1 MSDGILYWLSFPFS
15 KQEATKSTGLS
26 PAVNLSGLQPGL
38 SRQSLL
44 NGQKSF
50 PGSRADL
57 VLFRSFISQFMPN
70 LCTNERGS
78 KPSLLCSLACL
89 NTFLGS
95 SSFVFSLNIW
105 HSTLIYVHGQER
117 NKVRKWFELLGLPPL
132 LLGAALTQ
140 PANHLDPHKG
150 ATGCCFFNV
159 QLCAL
164 WTSTSTTSLHKL
176 SASHFTSASLLI
188 RRFTTGRQLTFLN
201 TKPWSSHKCSQL
213 PSQRQLTNMILPLKT
228 FV

>member
-1 MSDGILYWLSFPFS
+1 MPWEPHRFQIGFNSFKLSEYFTYSWAGISQFPQPTCIRQRTCPGWNWVHPSYMSDGILYWLSFPFS

-89 NTFLGS
+89 NTFLWS

-105 HSTLIYVHGQER
+105 HSTLIR
-117 NKVRKWFELLGLPPL
+117 SWT
-132 LLGAALTQ
+132 GAQ
-140 PANHLDPHKG
+140 
-150 ATGCCFFNV
+150 
-159 QLCAL
+159 
-164 WTSTSTTSLHKL
+164 
-176 SASHFTSASLLI
+176 
-188 RRFTTGRQLTFLN
+188 
-201 TKPWSSHKCSQL
+201 
-213 PSQRQLTNMILPLKT
+213 
-228 FV
+228 

>member
-1 MSDGILYWLSFPFS
+1 MHQWKR
-15 KQEATKSTGLS
+15 KQA
-26 PAVNLSGLQPGL
+26 
-38 SRQSLL
+38 
-44 NGQKSF
+44 
-50 PGSRADL
+50 
-57 VLFRSFISQFMPN
+57 RSFVLPCLPKHFFRIFLICLFFEYLAQHFDTYMDRSAV
-70 LCTNERGS
+70 
-78 KPSLLCSLACL
+78 KPGNDLKCCRLYL
-89 NTFLGS
+89 
-95 SSFVFSLNIW
+95 
-105 HSTLIYVHGQER
+105 
-117 NKVRKWFELLGLPPL
+117 L

-164 WTSTSTTSLHKL
+164 WTSTSTTLPHKL

-188 RRFTTGRQLTFLN
+188 HCFTTGRQLTFLN

-213 PSQRQLTNMILPLKT
+213 PSQRQLTNMIYPLET

>member
-70 LCTNERGS
+70 LCANERGS

-89 NTFLGS
+89 NTFLWS
-95 SSFVFSLNIW
+95 SSFVFSLNIL
-105 HSTLIYVHGQER
+105 HSTLIHVHGQER
-117 NKVRKWFELLGLPPL
+117 NKVRKWFELLVVISSPPRCRLDPACQPPWSPQRCHWL
-132 LLGAALTQ
+132 LLFQCSTLCTNFYIYHVTTQTIRQPLHFSLSVNSPFYNRKAADL
-140 PANHLDPHKG
+140 
-150 ATGCCFFNV
+150 
-159 QLCAL
+159 
-164 WTSTSTTSLHKL
+164 L
-176 SASHFTSASLLI
+176 SHQAVIKS
-188 RRFTTGRQLTFLN
+188 
-201 TKPWSSHKCSQL
+201 
-213 PSQRQLTNMILPLKT
+213 
-228 FV
+228 

>member
-78 KPSLLCSLACL
+78 KPGLLCSLACL
-89 NTFLGS
+89 NTFFRIFLICL
-95 SSFVFSLNIW
+95 SFEYLAQHFDTYMDRSAVMPGNDLSCCRL
-105 HSTLIYVHGQER
+105 Y
-117 NKVRKWFELLGLPPL
+117 PL

-150 ATGCCFFNV
+150 ATGCCFFNSV
-159 QLCAL
+159 
-164 WTSTSTTSLHKL
+164 H
-176 SASHFTSASLLI
+176 
-188 RRFTTGRQLTFLN
+188 
-201 TKPWSSHKCSQL
+201 
-213 PSQRQLTNMILPLKT
+213 
-228 FV
+228 